1 MQEIKD
7 INKEVWVSGLNRVS
21 AKDVRVTPP
30 KVRILLPPQYKN
42 VEMELKEYI
51 DLTYNNFKDKQ
62 SYYDDLT
69 NAELTNVI
77 LMKSK
82 NYINELLYAN
92 KKNVDIKRDKIIEE
106 IFKNIGILVKIN
118 DINLA
123 E

>member
-1 MQEIKD
+1 
-7 INKEVWVSGLNRVS
+7 
-21 AKDVRVTPP
+21 
-30 KVRILLPPQYKN
+30 
-42 VEMELKEYI
+42 MELKEYI

-92 KKNVDIKRDKIIEE
+92 RKNVDIKRDKIIEE
-106 IFKNIGILVKIN
+106 IFKNIGIFVKIN
-118 DINLA
+118 DINLV

>member
-1 MQEIKD
+1 
-7 INKEVWVSGLNRVS
+7 
-21 AKDVRVTPP
+21 
-30 KVRILLPPQYKN
+30 
-42 VEMELKEYI
+42 MELKEYI
-51 DLTYNNFKDKQ
+51 DLTYNKFKDKQ

-82 NYINELLYAN
+82 NYINELLCAN
-92 KKNVDIKRDKIIEE
+92 RKNADIKRDKIIEE

>member
-1 MQEIKD
+1 
-7 INKEVWVSGLNRVS
+7 
-21 AKDVRVTPP
+21 
-30 KVRILLPPQYKN
+30 
-42 VEMELKEYI
+42 MELEEYI
-51 DLTYNNFKDKQ
+51 DLIYNNFKDKQ

>member
-1 MQEIKD
+1 
-7 INKEVWVSGLNRVS
+7 
-21 AKDVRVTPP
+21 
-30 KVRILLPPQYKN
+30 
-42 VEMELKEYI
+42 MELKEYM

-77 LMKSK
+77 LMRSK

-92 KKNVDIKRDKIIEE
+92 RKNVNINRDEIIKE

-118 DINLA
+118 NINLV

>member
-1 MQEIKD
+1 M
-7 INKEVWVSGLNRVS
+7 SGLNRVS

-82 NYINELLYAN
+82 NYINELLCAN
-92 KKNVDIKRDKIIEE
+92 RKNGNVNQDEIIKE

-118 DINLA
+118 DIDLV

>member
-1 MQEIKD
+1 
-7 INKEVWVSGLNRVS
+7 
-21 AKDVRVTPP
+21 
-30 KVRILLPPQYKN
+30 
-42 VEMELKEYI
+42 MELKEYI
-51 DLTYNNFKDKQ
+51 DLIYNNFKDKQ
-62 SYYDDLT
+62 SHYDDLT
-69 NAELTNVI
+69 NTELTNVI

-92 KKNVDIKRDKIIEE
+92 RKNVDIKRDKIIEE

>member
-1 MQEIKD
+1 
-7 INKEVWVSGLNRVS
+7 
-21 AKDVRVTPP
+21 
-30 KVRILLPPQYKN
+30 
-42 VEMELKEYI
+42 MELKEYI

-77 LMKSK
+77 LMKIK
-82 NYINELLYAN
+82 NYINELLCTN
-92 KKNVDIKRDKIIEE
+92 RKNVNIVQDETIKE

>member
-1 MQEIKD
+1 
-7 INKEVWVSGLNRVS
+7 
-21 AKDVRVTPP
+21 
-30 KVRILLPPQYKN
+30 
-42 VEMELKEYI
+42 MELKEYI

-62 SYYDDLT
+62 CYYDDLT

-77 LMKSK
+77 LIKSK

-92 KKNVDIKRDKIIEE
+92 RKNVDIKRDKIIEE

>member
-1 MQEIKD
+1 
-7 INKEVWVSGLNRVS
+7 
-21 AKDVRVTPP
+21 
-30 KVRILLPPQYKN
+30 
-42 VEMELKEYI
+42 MELKEYI
-51 DLTYNNFKDKQ
+51 DLIYNNFKDKQ

-92 KKNVDIKRDKIIEE
+92 KKNGDIKRDKIIEE

>member
-1 MQEIKD
+1 
-7 INKEVWVSGLNRVS
+7 
-21 AKDVRVTPP
+21 
-30 KVRILLPPQYKN
+30 
-42 VEMELKEYI
+42 MELKEYI
-51 DLTYNNFKDKQ
+51 DLIYNNFKDKQ

-118 DINLA
+118 DINLKKKKKIIVIL
-123 E
+123 

>member
-1 MQEIKD
+1 
-7 INKEVWVSGLNRVS
+7 
-21 AKDVRVTPP
+21 
-30 KVRILLPPQYKN
+30 
-42 VEMELKEYI
+42 MELEEYI
-51 DLTYNNFKDKQ
+51 DLIYNNFKDKQ

-82 NYINELLYAN
+82 NYINELLCDSR
-92 KKNVDIKRDKIIEE
+92 KNGNVNRDEIIKE

>member
-1 MQEIKD
+1 M
-7 INKEVWVSGLNRVS
+7 SGLNHVS
-21 AKDVRVTPP
+21 AKDTRVTPP
-30 KVRILLPPQYKN
+30 LVRIQMLPQYKN

-82 NYINELLYAN
+82 NYINELLCAN
-92 KKNVDIKRDKIIEE
+92 RKNGNVNRDEIIKE
-106 IFKNIGILVKIN
+106 IFKNIGFLVKIN
-118 DINLA
+118 DIDLV

>member
-1 MQEIKD
+1 
-7 INKEVWVSGLNRVS
+7 
-21 AKDVRVTPP
+21 
-30 KVRILLPPQYKN
+30 
-42 VEMELKEYI
+42 MELKEYI

-77 LMKSK
+77 LMKIK
-82 NYINELLYAN
+82 NYINELLCAN
-92 KKNVDIKRDKIIEE
+92 RKNVNIVQDETIKE

-118 DINLA
+118 DIDLV

>member
-1 MQEIKD
+1 
-7 INKEVWVSGLNRVS
+7 
-21 AKDVRVTPP
+21 
-30 KVRILLPPQYKN
+30 
-42 VEMELKEYI
+42 MELKEYI
-51 DLTYNNFKDKQ
+51 DLIYNNFKDKQ

-92 KKNVDIKRDKIIEE
+92 RKNVDIKRDKIIEE

>member
-1 MQEIKD
+1 
-7 INKEVWVSGLNRVS
+7 
-21 AKDVRVTPP
+21 
-30 KVRILLPPQYKN
+30 
-42 VEMELKEYI
+42 MELEEYI

-82 NYINELLYAN
+82 NYINELLCAN
-92 KKNVDIKRDKIIEE
+92 RKNGNINRDEIIKE

>member
-1 MQEIKD
+1 
-7 INKEVWVSGLNRVS
+7 
-21 AKDVRVTPP
+21 
-30 KVRILLPPQYKN
+30 
-42 VEMELKEYI
+42 MELKEYI
-51 DLTYNNFKDKQ
+51 DLIYNNFKDKQ

-92 KKNVDIKRDKIIEE
+92 KKNVNIKRDKIIEE

>member
-1 MQEIKD
+1 MV
-7 INKEVWVSGLNRVS
+7 VWVSGLNHVS
-21 AKDVRVTPP
+21 AKDTRVTPP
-30 KVRILLPPQYKN
+30 LVRIQMLPQYKN

-77 LMKSK
+77 SLKSK
-82 NYINELLYAN
+82 NYINELLCAN
-92 KKNVDIKRDKIIEE
+92 RKNGNVNRDDIIKE

-118 DINLA
+118 DINLV

>member
-1 MQEIKD
+1 
-7 INKEVWVSGLNRVS
+7 
-21 AKDVRVTPP
+21 
-30 KVRILLPPQYKN
+30 
-42 VEMELKEYI
+42 MELKEYI

-77 LMKSK
+77 LMRSK

-92 KKNVDIKRDKIIEE
+92 RNNVNINRDEITKE

-118 DINLA
+118 NINLV

>member
-1 MQEIKD
+1 M
-7 INKEVWVSGLNRVS
+7 SGLNHVS
-21 AKDVRVTPP
+21 AKDTRVTPP
-30 KVRILLPPQYKN
+30 LVRIQMLPQYKN

-51 DLTYNNFKDKQ
+51 DLIYNNFKDKQ

-82 NYINELLYAN
+82 NYINELLCAN
-92 KKNVDIKRDKIIEE
+92 RKNGNVNRDEIIKE

-118 DINLA
+118 DIDLV

>member
-1 MQEIKD
+1 
-7 INKEVWVSGLNRVS
+7 
-21 AKDVRVTPP
+21 
-30 KVRILLPPQYKN
+30 
-42 VEMELKEYI
+42 MELKEYI
-51 DLTYNNFKDKQ
+51 DLIYNNFKDKQ

-118 DINLA
+118 DINLV

>member
-1 MQEIKD
+1 
-7 INKEVWVSGLNRVS
+7 
-21 AKDVRVTPP
+21 
-30 KVRILLPPQYKN
+30 
-42 VEMELKEYI
+42 MELKEYI
-51 DLTYNNFKDKQ
+51 DLIYNNFKDKQ

-82 NYINELLYAN
+82 NYINELLCAN
-92 KKNVDIKRDKIIEE
+92 RKNVDIKRDKIIEE

>member
-1 MQEIKD
+1 
-7 INKEVWVSGLNRVS
+7 
-21 AKDVRVTPP
+21 
-30 KVRILLPPQYKN
+30 
-42 VEMELKEYI
+42 MELKNSI

-77 LMKSK
+77 LIKSK

-92 KKNVDIKRDKIIEE
+92 RKNVDIKRDKIIKE

-118 DINLA
+118 DINLV

>member
-1 MQEIKD
+1 
-7 INKEVWVSGLNRVS
+7 
-21 AKDVRVTPP
+21 
-30 KVRILLPPQYKN
+30 
-42 VEMELKEYI
+42 MELKEYI

-92 KKNVDIKRDKIIEE
+92 RKNVDINRDEITKE

-118 DINLA
+118 NINLA

>member
-1 MQEIKD
+1 
-7 INKEVWVSGLNRVS
+7 
-21 AKDVRVTPP
+21 
-30 KVRILLPPQYKN
+30 
-42 VEMELKEYI
+42 MELKEYI

-77 LMKSK
+77 LMRSK

-92 KKNVDIKRDKIIEE
+92 RKNVNINRDEIIKE

-118 DINLA
+118 NINLVD
-123 E
+123 

>member
-1 MQEIKD
+1 
-7 INKEVWVSGLNRVS
+7 
-21 AKDVRVTPP
+21 
-30 KVRILLPPQYKN
+30 
-42 VEMELKEYI
+42 MELKEYI
-51 DLTYNNFKDKQ
+51 DLIYNNFKDKQ

-77 LMKSK
+77 LMKNK

>member
-1 MQEIKD
+1 M
-7 INKEVWVSGLNRVS
+7 SGLNHVS
-21 AKDVRVTPP
+21 AKDTRVTPP
-30 KVRILLPPQYKN
+30 LVRIQMLPQYKN

-51 DLTYNNFKDKQ
+51 DLIYNNFKDKQ

-77 LMKSK
+77 LIKSK

-92 KKNVDIKRDKIIEE
+92 RKNVDIKRDKIIEE